1 MSAALKQAAQ
11 AVLDRWDSP
20 QWEWAKH
27 GPTADLIAE
36 LRKALGAEQ
45 AQQEPVAEVYR
56 AHYGGRSRNIG
67 FDNVRPLKGVT
78 LPPPGTKLYAAPQ
91 QAQATTPEMLRAG
104 QMTEAGGYICATYS
118 GGYTL
123 LTELYAAMAK
133 AAQPV
138 QQVQAPALSGLTD
151 ETKSALWGVG
161 ANLVQAQA
169 PGWMPI
175 ETAPENSDRPVIV
188 FWRDADGE
196 EHRCLDYTEDGC
208 WMEWHNHAEHVEII
222 GGHGVSYTP
231 PYTHWLPNLPAP
243 QGDKT

>member
-11 AVLDRWDSP
+11 SVLDRWDSP

-27 GPTADLIAE
+27 GPTADLMAE
-36 LRKALGAEQ
+36 LRKALEAKQ
-45 AQQEPVAEVYR
+45 AQQEPVAIVMEDSGQKWAR
-56 AHYGGRSRNIG
+56 LLIDMAAGA
-67 FDNVRPLKGVT
+67 
-78 LPPPGTKLYAAPQ
+78 KLYAAPQ

-138 QQVQAPALSGLTD
+138 QQ
-151 ETKSALWGVG
+151 
-161 ANLVQAQA
+161 AQA

-175 ETAPENSDRPVIV
+175 ETAPKDYVTE
-188 FWRDADGE
+188 FDGWNGE
-196 EHRCLDYTEDGC
+196 RVPNVSWAHPQGAANGEYDWCVSEYISG
-208 WMEWHNHAEHVEII
+208 W
-222 GGHGVSYTP
+222 GHQNTRVRGL
-231 PYTHWLPNLPAP
+231 THWMPLPPAP